1 MQIYDDPFNEFVAA
15 IKAEWLRAQSRLPK
29 DRPLD
34 LKIEM
39 VASAAIDEFTRP
51 DHWLA
56 LFRAINEAGTDT
68 EDAVRLAVLK
78 IRDRR
83 QR

>member
-1 MQIYDDPFNEFVAA
+1 MDDDPFNEFVAA
-15 IKAEWLRAQSRLPK
+15 IKAEWLRAQSWLPK

-39 VASAAIDEFTRP
+39 IASAAIDEFTRP
-51 DHWLA
+51 DQWLG
-56 LFRAINEAGTDT
+56 LFRAINKAGTDA
-68 EDAVRLAVLK
+68 EDAVRLAVRK
-78 IRDRR
+78 IMDRR